1 MNIETV
7 LIANRGEIA
16 IRVARACAGL
26 GLKAVMIHSEDD
38 ANALHVKAGDEAV
51 ALKGVGARAYLDAA
65 QVIAAANAAGADALH
80 PGYGFLA
87 ENAAFARACAAA
99 GIKFI
104 GPRPE
109 ALETLG
115 DKGKARALAAE
126 RGVPIL
132 PGTEGATSLAAL
144 EAFFD
149 SLGEG
154 AAMMIKAV
162 AGGGGRGMR
171 VVSRR
176 ADIKEAYERCASE
189 AKAAFGDGGVY
200 GERLIARARH
210 IEVQIIG
217 DGAQVVHAFE
227 RECSV
232 QRRHQKLI
240 ETAPA
245 IDLPEDLRKKLTAA
259 AVTLGEALNYDS
271 LGTIEFL
278 VDADAKSSFFFIEA
292 NPRLQVEH
300 TVTEEV
306 MGLDLVETQI
316 RLAGGE
322 SLAAQGITQAKLARP
337 RGFAI
342 QARVNAETMDSDG
355 QVKPAGGVISAYEP
369 PSGPGVRVDGAGYA
383 GYAPNPN
390 FDSLLAK
397 VIVHARAGGAGEA
410 AKRLARALEDFR
422 LEGAPTNIA
431 LLANIVRHPDFAAG
445 RMTTRYLE
453 QNVRTLTIAPAAPRH
468 FKGGA
473 VAVAAVAAPEVQGPD
488 GTVAVRAPLQST
500 LVSLAVAEGETVA
513 KGQVVAVVEALKME
527 HTIEAPESGT
537 VRLLTAAPGQVLPE
551 KAPLFFLEPGAG
563 GGAQAQAQA
572 DLDLDTPR
580 PDLAELYRR
589 LGFTRDANRPEAVE
603 KRRKTGMRMARENIE
618 ELFDPGTFMEF
629 GALTV
634 AGQRRRRD
642 LDDLM
647 RNTPADGLIAG
658 YGAVNGRYFDEEAA
672 RCVGLAYDYTVLAG
686 TQGGFNHRKTDRMLE
701 VAQDWKVP
709 VVWFAEG
716 GGGRPGDTEGPGT
729 GGGGAL
735 SVPTFATYA
744 ELSGLV
750 PRIGIAAG
758 RCFAGNAVM
767 FGLSDITIATKNSS
781 IGMGGPAMIE
791 GGGLG
796 VYHPDEV
803 GPIAVQTKNGVV
815 DITVD
820 DEAEATRVAKQALSY
835 FQGPIKEWSCGDQ
848 RKLRHAVPENRL
860 RVFDVREII
869 SLIADEG
876 WCTELRPDWGAGM
889 ITALIRIEG
898 RPFGVIANNCK
909 FLSGAI
915 DADGADKA
923 ARMMALCDAFDLP
936 IVSLCDTPG
945 YIVGPEAEKAGAVRH
960 GVRMYAVGSNVD
972 VPVFTVVLRKAYGL
986 GAMAMAQGRFDK
998 PVFAISWPT
1007 GEFGGMGLEG
1017 AARLG
1022 NRRELEAIAD
1032 PDERKKRL
1040 DQIIAASYERGKAL
1054 IQAQWLQVDAV
1065 IDPADTR
1072 AWIMRGLK
1080 SMPAA
1085 PRRERK
1091 KRPWVDT
1098 W

>member
-1 MNIETV
+1 MNIKTI

-26 GLKAVMIHSEDD
+26 GIRALMIHSEDD
-38 ANALHVKAGDEAV
+38 ARALHVKAGDEAI
-51 ALKGVGARAYLDAA
+51 ALKGVGARAYLDGA
-65 QVIAAANAAGADALH
+65 QVIAAAKAAGADAIH

-99 GIKFI
+99 NIKFI
-104 GPRPE
+104 GPNPN

-115 DKGKARALAAE
+115 DKGKARALAAKL
-126 RGVPIL
+126 GVPVL
-132 PGTEGATSLAAL
+132 PGTDGPTSLTDI
-144 EAFFD
+144 ETFFD
-149 SLGEG
+149 GLGAGG
-154 AAMMIKAV
+154 ALMIKAV

-171 VVSRR
+171 VVNKRTDLK
-176 ADIKEAYERCASE
+176 AAYERCQSE

-200 GERLIARARH
+200 AERLIARARH

-217 DGAQVVHAFE
+217 DGAEVVHAFE

-245 IDLPEDLRKKLTAA
+245 IGLQDDVRKKLTAA
-259 AVTLGEALNYDS
+259 AVTLGQALNYDS

-278 VDADAKSSFFFIEA
+278 VDADAPASYFFIEA

-300 TVTEEV
+300 TITEEV
-306 MGLDLVETQI
+306 LGVDLVETQI
-316 RLAGGE
+316 RIAGGE
-322 SLAAQGITQAKLARP
+322 SLAAQGITQAKLGKP

-355 QVKPAGGVISAYEP
+355 QVKPGGGVISAYEP

-397 VIVHARAGGAGEA
+397 VIVHARSGAPADA
-410 AKRLARALEDFR
+410 AQRLVRALEDFR
-422 LEGAPTNIA
+422 LDGAPTNIA

-445 RMTTRYLE
+445 KMTTRYLE
-453 QNVRTLTIAPAAPRH
+453 QNVRTLTINLAAQRH
-468 FKGGA
+468 FNGGGA
-473 VAVAAVAAPEVQGPD
+473 VATAAAAPEVKGPE
-488 GTVAVRAPLQST
+488 GTIAVRAPLQST
-500 LVSLAVAEGETVA
+500 LVSLAVAEGQAVT
-513 KGQVVAVVEALKME
+513 KGQIIAVVEALKME
-527 HTIEAPESGT
+527 HTIEASEGGI
-537 VRLLTAAPGQVLPE
+537 VRLLAAAPGQVLPE
-551 KAPLFFLEPGAG
+551 KAPLLFIEPGASG
-563 GGAQAQAQA
+563 RAQTQAQAE
-572 DLDLDTPR
+572 LDLDAPR
-580 PDLAELYRR
+580 ADLAELYKR
-589 LGFTRDANRPEAVE
+589 LGYTNDANRPEAVE
-603 KRRKTGMRMARENIE
+603 KRRKTGMRMARENID
-618 ELFDPGTFMEF
+618 ELFDAGSFMEF
-629 GALTV
+629 GALTI
-634 AGQRRRRD
+634 AGQRRRRE
-642 LDDLM
+642 LEDLM

-658 YGAVNGRYFDEEAA
+658 YGSVNGQYFDEEAA

-701 VAQDWKVP
+701 VAQNWKLP

-767 FGLSDITIATKNSS
+767 FGLSDITIATRNSS

-803 GPIAVQTKNGVV
+803 GPIDVQSQNGVV
-815 DITVD
+815 DKIVD
-820 DEAEATRVAKQALSY
+820 DEAEATRAAKQVLSY
-835 FQGPIKEWSCGDQ
+835 FQGAIKEWSCGDQ

-869 SLIADEG
+869 ALIADEG
-876 WCTELRPDWGAGM
+876 WCTELRPEWGIGM

-923 ARMMALCDAFDLP
+923 ARMMSLCDAFDLP
-936 IVSLCDTPG
+936 IISLCDTPG

-960 GVRMYAVGSNVD
+960 GVRMYAVGANVD

-1022 NRRELEAIAD
+1022 NRRELEAITD
-1032 PDERKKRL
+1032 PDERKTRL
-1040 DQIIAASYERGKAL
+1040 DAIIAASYERGKAL
-1054 IQAQWLQVDAV
+1054 VQAQWLQIDAV

-1072 AWIMRGLK
+1072 AWILRGIK
-1080 SMPAA
+1080 SMPPA
-1085 PRRERK
+1085 PKRERK